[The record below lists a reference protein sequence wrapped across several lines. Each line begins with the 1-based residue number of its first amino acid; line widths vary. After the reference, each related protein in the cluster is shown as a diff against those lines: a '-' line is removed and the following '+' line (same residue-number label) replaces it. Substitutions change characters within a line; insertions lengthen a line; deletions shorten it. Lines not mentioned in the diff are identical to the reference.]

1 MGCCRSF
8 AAPWT
13 MIMSRLVVLA
23 FLFILFMGCSPQ
35 DNDISEAVAKT
46 GTDTAAR
53 KAPASG
59 ITENQGKPD
68 TIVIAADPWC
78 PHNCEAGS
86 DHEGYMVDL
95 ARDILG
101 EAGYTVDYVNLS
113 WARALQMTRE
123 GQLDA
128 VVGAFITDAPDFVF
142 PDTPQGHSSI
152 ALFTHPDNTWHY
164 GGIESLH
171 DQQLLVINGYSYTE
185 ELDRYIE
192 EHLADQEKVLVISG
206 PSPLNRAIG
215 LLEQNRTDIFVEDE
229 YVMAW
234 WAKSTG
240 KAVNPP
246 RDSGLVGVTD
256 AFVAF
261 SPVREDAKELAQL
274 LSEGTRQRIADG
286 RAQQILG
293 KYGLTLWKEAP

>member
-1 MGCCRSF
+1 MACSRSL
-8 AAPWT
+8 AAHWPT
-13 MIMSRLVVLA
+13 IMSRLVVLA
-23 FLFILFMGCSPQ
+23 FMFVLFMGCSPQ
-35 DNDISEAVAKT
+35 NDDISEAVAKT
-46 GTDTAAR
+46 GTETSTR
-53 KAPASG
+53 KAPTSG
-59 ITENQGKPD
+59 ITENQGRPD

-86 DHEGYMVDL
+86 EHEGYMVDL

-128 VVGAFITDAPDFVF
+128 VVGAFTTDAPGLVF
-142 PDTPQGHSSI
+142 PDTPQGRSSI

-164 GGIESLH
+164 NGIESLH

-185 ELDRYIE
+185 ALDRYIE
-192 EHLADQEKVLVISG
+192 ENQADQEKVWVISG

-234 WAKSTG
+234 WAMSTG
-240 KAVNPP
+240 KAANPP
-246 RDSGLVGVTD
+246 RESGRIGMTD

-261 SPVREDAKELAQL
+261 SPAREDAKELAQL

-286 RAQQILG
+286 RVQQILDR
-293 KYGLTLWKEAP
+293 YGLTLWTEAP